1 MDTDQEAYNELC
13 YYTLPHGD
21 PAFIHQHIVDAF
33 AAQTCSENDKPI
45 KLTFAL
51 AGLFLYVEKQFT
63 GRHSRLARSQ
73 LAHMQM
79 AREKQVWPVFD
90 LPARRGQITVRDVLA
105 SPAGPARDEMI
116 HGWCVSVWH
125 AFSEN
130 RPIVSELLSKHG
142 II

>member
-21 PAFIHQHIVDAF
+21 PAFIHQHVVDAYV
-33 AAQTCSENDKPI
+33 AQNASEKDKPI

-63 GRHSRLARSQ
+63 GRQVQLAHSRIARSQ
-73 LAHMQM
+73 LAQ
-79 AREKQVWPVFD
+79 EKQPWPVFV
-90 LPARRGQITVRDVLA
+90 LPARRGEITVREVLA

-116 HGWCVSVWH
+116 HGWCESVWN
-125 AFSEN
+125 AYSES
-130 RPIVSELLSKHG
+130 RSIVSELLSKHG